1 MAESK
6 KRISREERRIIIER
20 QLLAAAERLMA
31 DGASFTELSVERL
44 AREAGISRATFYI
57 YFEDKGHLLRQLT
70 GQAFADFTDAAN
82 NWWTVVDRHDP
93 ADTESSV
100 RGIIAAFRD
109 HQHLMNAVGEMAS
122 YTPGVADTLRTLM
135 DSVIKEVE
143 SVIEAGKDAGIIRPD
158 LPAHATATALSWMVE
173 RTCSQ
178 VIPGGD
184 PHYDEDLA
192 RAMTEIVWSTLYLT
206 PLAGPKAVTDS

>member
-6 KRISREERRIIIER
+6 KRISRDERRGIIER

-44 AREAGISRATFYI
+44 AKEAGISRATFYI

-70 GQAFADFTDAAN
+70 GQVFADFTAAAN

-135 DSVIKEVE
+135 DRVITEVE
-143 SVIEAGKDAGIIRPD
+143 AVIEAGKAAGIVRPG
-158 LPAHATATALSWMVE
+158 LPSHATATALSWMVE

-184 PHYDEDLA
+184 PQHDEDLA

-206 PLAGPKAVTDS
+206 PLAEPTA